1 MPTKP
6 LIRAAQPS
14 DVDDVVRLCAEHAAY
29 EQAQF
34 SPEGKA
40 ESLRSAAFASVPRL
54 WCFVAE
60 ADNSIVA
67 YATCTR
73 DFSTWRAADYLHMD
87 CLFIDP
93 RYRNAGVGTEMMGG
107 IAQRAGALGCAT
119 LEWQTPAWNA
129 SAARFYARL
138 GACASTKLRFCWTP
152 SRTDF

>member
-1 MPTKP
+1 MSPKP
-6 LIRAAQPS
+6 LIRVAQPG
-14 DVDDVVRLCAEHAAY
+14 DVDDVVRLCAKHAAY

-40 ESLRSAAFASVPRL
+40 DSLRSAVFGSVPRL

-60 ADNSIVA
+60 ADSSIVG

-73 DFSTWRAADYLHMD
+73 DFSTWRAADYLYMD

-93 RYRNAGVGTEMMGG
+93 GYRNFGLGTEMMGV
-107 IAQRAGALGCAT
+107 IAQSAGALGCAT

-129 SAARFYARL
+129 NAARFYTRL
-138 GACASTKLRFCWTP
+138 GACASGKLRFCWTP
-152 SRTDF
+152 PRTDF